1 MGLGKAQNGG
11 VMTEIN
17 FLDKKADLELRVF
30 WGLGFRG
37 LGFRV

>member
-17 FLDKKADLELRVF
+17 FLDKKDLELRVF
-30 WGLGFRG
+30 WGLGFR
-37 LGFRV
+37 V